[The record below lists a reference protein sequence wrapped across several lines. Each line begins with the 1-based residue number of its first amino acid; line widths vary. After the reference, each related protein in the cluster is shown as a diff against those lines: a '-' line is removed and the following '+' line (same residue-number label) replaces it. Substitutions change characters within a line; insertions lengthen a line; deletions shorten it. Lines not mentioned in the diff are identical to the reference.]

1 MDYILNVFD
10 YFNTMTGNL
19 MDISYSL
26 LVVIVPP
33 SQVQTH
39 LPNAIN
45 PLTYFYVK
53 GEFTASK
60 AKWEK
65 TKFQT
70 FTLLVAMGL
79 TGRMWMLRVQHNAQ
93 LTRNSRICDWISVP
107 CIRPWQI
114 QNTPAKKLGFDI
126 LKPQSKYDAA
136 EIHWLT
142 HIRRM
147 QERNSLNQVM
157 RDIHTERINN
167 NQANSFTTRQRFGIR
182 IIHSI
187 F

>member
-65 TKFQT
+65 MKFQT

-79 TGRMWMLRVQHNAQ
+79 TGRM
-93 LTRNSRICDWISVP
+93 
-107 CIRPWQI
+107 
-114 QNTPAKKLGFDI
+114 
-126 LKPQSKYDAA
+126 
-136 EIHWLT
+136 
-142 HIRRM
+142 
-147 QERNSLNQVM
+147 
-157 RDIHTERINN
+157 
-167 NQANSFTTRQRFGIR
+167 
-182 IIHSI
+182 
-187 F
+187 